1 VGPTTSPTTNRG
13 PSTAG
18 PSVLAV
24 TRRAQGR
31 LGIVLVAPALALFGV
46 FFLFP
51 LASAVFFSFTG
62 WNGSTPTAP
71 FVGLAN
77 FREMLGDPAV
87 WHALGNNIQWVVVGT
102 AAPLLIG
109 LLLAVLLWSGVRA
122 VLAYRL
128 IFFLP
133 FLMPPIAVG
142 IVWGWIYDPINGWA
156 NRLLRAV
163 GLDELAR
170 GWLGETGTALWAVLL
185 TAVWSYTGFVI
196 VIFLAALQNV
206 DLDMVDAARIDGANA
221 LQRLWH
227 VVLPQITP
235 TFITVTTIT
244 LVGGFSVFDIVF
256 IMTGG
261 GPGEATQVLGIYA
274 YENAFKFSRVGYGSA
289 LALLVTVLSLPFV
302 VALNRVQRRLAL
314 RGMGGGAP

>member
-1 VGPTTSPTTNRG
+1 V
-13 PSTAG
+13 STATATR
-18 PSVLAV
+18 SVLAQ
-24 TRRAQGR
+24 TRREQGR
-31 LGIVLVAPALALFGV
+31 LGVLLVAPALALFGV

-51 LASAVFFSFTG
+51 LASAVFFALTS

-77 FREMLGDPAV
+77 VREMLGDPAV
-87 WHALGNNIQWVVVGT
+87 WHALGNNLQWVLVGT

-109 LLLAVLLWSGVRA
+109 LLLAVLIWSGVRG

-133 FLMPPIAVG
+133 FLMPPIAIG
-142 IVWGWIYDPINGWA
+142 IVWGWIYDPVNGWA
-156 NRLLRAV
+156 NRLLEAV
-163 GLDELAR
+163 GLGELAR

-185 TAVWSYTGFVI
+185 AAVWSYTGFVV

-206 DLDMVDAARIDGANA
+206 DLELVDAARIDGANA
-221 LQRLWH
+221 VQRLWH
-227 VVLPQITP
+227 VILPQIVP
-235 TFITVTTIT
+235 TFITVTTVT

-261 GPGEATQVLGIYA
+261 GPGNATAVLGTYA
-274 YENAFKFSRVGYGSA
+274 YENAFNFSRVGYGTA
-289 LALLVTVLSLPFV
+289 LALLITVLSLPFV